1 MSADQRLSD
10 PSAQQLLIERDS
22 AGLRP
27 GFIQPNNFGFDQF
40 TDPALRNA
48 DPAAVSLGTDWQS
61 LVYSDNQ
68 LWNQALPGQGDVVG
82 VSSAPF
88 AFDTNRSFE
97 IYTAEIQQILQ
108 SDQNLIVG
116 GGRLQTGKFE
126 TQSNLSLVRPNFSG
140 GFSTPAALQRTEAD
154 FQRMTIYGYDYWNAT
169 KDLTLIGGF
178 SWDRIEHPDN
188 FRNPPVNDLQ
198 REKDRLPE
206 NLGLGILHRVSSGCG
221 EFTLREWGA

>member
-1 MSADQRLSD
+1 MRIRLRYRSG
-10 PSAQQLLIERDS
+10 PTGSRWCIPIILARGI
-22 AGLRP
+22 RP
-27 GFIQPNNFGFDQF
+27 Y
-40 TDPALRNA
+40 L
-48 DPAAVSLGTDWQS
+48 
-61 LVYSDNQ
+61 
-68 LWNQALPGQGDVVG
+68 GQGDVVG

-140 GFSTPAALQRTEAD
+140 GFSTPAAPQRTEAD

-169 KDLTLIGGF
+169 KDLTLIKGF
-178 SWDRIEHPDN
+178 RGTGSNTRTIS
-188 FRNPPVNDLQ
+188 
-198 REKDRLPE
+198 
-206 NLGLGILHRVSSGCG
+206 GIHL
-221 EFTLREWGA
+221 